1 MADDFGKKVERFG
14 QDIWKKTSD
23 AFGVIS
29 KSTEIAGKQREM
41 RLVYAEIGK
50 KYFELHANAPEEAF
64 SELFETAR
72 AKADELKK
80 LEEQLL
86 QYKGYRRCAVCGETI
101 SASVAYCPRCG
112 AEQPKDEPSYE
123 TEPDEDADADWIC
136 PRCGIDNDMENLFC
150 VACGE
155 KRS

>member
-41 RLVYAEIGK
+41 RQIYAEIGR
-50 KYFELHANAPEEAF
+50 KYFELHTSAPEDALAD
-64 SELFETAR
+64 LFAAAKT
-72 AKADELKK
+72 KADELAA

-86 QYKGYRRCAVCGETI
+86 QYKGHRRCAACGETI

-112 AEQPKDEPSYE
+112 AEQPKEEPVE
-123 TEPDEDADADWIC
+123 EPEPDEEADWIC
-136 PRCGIDNDMENLFC
+136 PRCGVVNDTDNLFC

-155 KRS
+155 KRP